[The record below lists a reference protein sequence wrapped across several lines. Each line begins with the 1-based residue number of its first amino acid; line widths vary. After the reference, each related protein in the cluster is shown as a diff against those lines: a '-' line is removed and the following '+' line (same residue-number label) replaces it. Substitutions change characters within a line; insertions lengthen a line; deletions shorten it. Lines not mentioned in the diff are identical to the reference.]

1 MTVYIDFCKLQAL
14 VTPLAVQHK
23 KFVRHW
29 IQPSI
34 PHGVDNDTRNTMS
47 APQQHP
53 SFSFHIESGEP
64 QGNVVPA
71 SVLVQILQN
80 AQQAFELIG
89 VHVEGRS
96 INQRARVSAATSQR
110 FQLICQLPAPGCYAL
125 PVTVGGATE
134 LFEPEH
140 AEKAF
145 SIFHDL
151 MARISDRSAVGL
163 AEILPDEHI
172 RRRVLESVKGMAPR
186 ADAKWTLALH
196 DASDALF
203 ACFNVQT
210 IPFVQETLVPAAQ
223 REAARVVTGEL
234 KNIDFIEHKLTII
247 YPPTSKELD
256 CLYDEA
262 LEDLLYERRRDLIQ
276 VTGRVL
282 LDDQGSPKKI
292 IDVSDIRDI
301 NLSAMEISAVRH
313 GALNLRVTPVL
324 SAEPSLDESKQLL
337 CIEYPEFD
345 ISVFAAT
352 REALLAELHE
362 HLAMLWQEYALANDS
377 DLDAPALKL
386 KQSLLAR
393 MTELVHAA

>member
-1 MTVYIDFCKLQAL
+1 
-14 VTPLAVQHK
+14 
-23 KFVRHW
+23 
-29 IQPSI
+29 
-34 PHGVDNDTRNTMS
+34 MS

-53 SFSFHIESGEP
+53 SFSFHIESGET

-145 SIFHDL
+145 RIFHDL
-151 MARISDRSAVGL
+151 MARISDRNASRLSEV
-163 AEILPDEHI
+163 LPDERI
-172 RRRVLESVKGMAPR
+172 RRRVLEAVKGMAPR
-186 ADAKWTLALH
+186 ADAKWTLKLH
-196 DASDALF
+196 DSTNTAFASFD
-203 ACFNVQT
+203 VQT
-210 IPFVQETLVPAAQ
+210 IPFVQDTLVPAAQ
-223 REAARVVTGEL
+223 REASRVVTGEL

-256 CLYDEA
+256 CLYDEE

-276 VTGRVL
+276 VTGRLL

-292 IDVSDIRDI
+292 IDVTDIRDLD
-301 NLSAMEISAVRH
+301 LSPLEISTVRH
-313 GALNLRVTPVL
+313 GTINLRVAPAL
-324 SAEPSLDESKQLL
+324 LLEPSLDDSKQLL
-337 CIEYPEFD
+337 CVENNELD
-345 ISVFAAT
+345 ITVFAPT
-352 REALLAELHE
+352 REALLVELHE
-362 HLAMLWQEYALANDS
+362 HLAMLWQEYAQAKDN
-377 DLDAPALKL
+377 DLDAPALHL
-386 KQSLLAR
+386 KQALLAR
-393 MTELVHAA
+393 MTETVHAA